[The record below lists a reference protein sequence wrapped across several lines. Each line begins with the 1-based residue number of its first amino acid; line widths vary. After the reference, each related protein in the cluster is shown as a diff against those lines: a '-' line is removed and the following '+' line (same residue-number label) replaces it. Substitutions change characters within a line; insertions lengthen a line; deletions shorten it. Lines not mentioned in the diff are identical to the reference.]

1 MSTPKFAAQN
11 TWWKATS
18 ITRPSITKITIVD
31 SYTPSGTI
39 TESWDASA
47 DGDGSLMCYVAGTE
61 LIIAGN
67 GSGEIYTNEDAAMMF
82 SVNRNVPT
90 EGFINI
96 TSIDGFTLLNTS
108 LTTTVFSMFNGCK
121 KLVTIDLSS
130 FNAESITD
138 LSGMFNTCTSLT
150 SLDFSNFNTLNNTYL
165 DYFCSNCSSLK
176 TIIFPPSFV
185 TNKVI
190 SFQ

>member
-1 MSTPKFAAQN
+1 
-11 TWWKATS
+11 
-18 ITRPSITKITIVD
+18 
-31 SYTPSGTI
+31 
-39 TESWDASA
+39 
-47 DGDGSLMCYVAGTE
+47 
-61 LIIAGN
+61 
-67 GSGEIYTNEDAAMMF
+67 MMF

-96 TSIDGFTLLNTS
+96 ISIDGFTLLNTS

-185 TNKVI
+185 TNKVK